1 MKRAIATIISSLV
14 FFACQ
19 EKQPVR
25 PTKVPVNLYTV
36 RSQHV
41 YYYDQYP
48 ATTEALS
55 EVNLVA
61 QVQGN
66 ITGIFFTEGTR
77 IKKGQKLYEIDQRL
91 YNDAY
96 NQALANLKVS
106 EGALAQAQ
114 QDADRYVY
122 LNQYHAVA
130 KQLFDHAII
139 TLDNA
144 KNSVKASEEQVK
156 TAKTNLGYSVIYAPF
171 DGTIGFSQVKL
182 GNLVVPGQTI
192 LNTIS
197 TDDPLAVDF
206 FINEKLLSE
215 FEKLEHNKANAPDSL
230 FTLSLPNGELYPH
243 LGKISIIDRAVDPQT
258 GTIRVRL
265 VFPNPQDEL
274 KAGMS
279 CIVRVHNQ
287 DTAPQMVIPN
297 RAVVEQM
304 GEYFVFI
311 VKDTLL
317 KKDNDGSATSGKDT
331 SDTGA
336 AKGPQLLAFEKKV
349 QLGQT
354 IGPNVII
361 TKGLTDGETIVVDGV
376 QSLHDGVA
384 VNPGGPKSK
393 AKKADQ
399 QGHAPGDGKTA
410 GNNNND

>member
-1 MKRAIATIISSLV
+1 MYKVLAIIIMSLV
-14 FFACQ
+14 FYSCK
-19 EKQPVR
+19 EKQQAP
-25 PTKVPVNLYTV
+25 PAKVPVNLYRV
-36 RSQHV
+36 ALQHV

-55 EVNLVA
+55 QVNLVP

-66 ITGIFFTEGTR
+66 ITGIFFTEGTHV
-77 IKKGQKLYEIDQRL
+77 KKGQKLYEIDQRL
-91 YNDAY
+91 YTDAY
-96 NQALANLKVS
+96 NQAVANLKVS
-106 EGALAQAQ
+106 QGTQAQAQ

-130 KQLFDHAII
+130 KQLYDHAII

-144 KNSVKASEEQVK
+144 KNATKASEDQVK
-156 TAKTNLGYSVIYAPF
+156 TAKTNLGYSEIYAPF
-171 DGTIGFSQVKL
+171 DGTIGFSQVKM

-197 TDDPLAVDF
+197 TEDPLAVDF
-206 FINEKLLSE
+206 YVNEKLLAN
-215 FEKLEHNKANAPDSL
+215 FQKLEHNKMNALDSL
-230 FTLSLPNGELYPH
+230 FTILLPNGTLYPY
-243 LGKISIIDRAVDPQT
+243 LGKISIIDRAIDPQT

-265 VFPNPQDEL
+265 VFPNSHDDL

-304 GEYFVFI
+304 GEYFVFV
-311 VKDTLL
+311 VKDTIL
-317 KKDNDGSATSGKDT
+317 KKGDTNGSAAKKDA

-336 AKGPQLLAFEKKV
+336 NKGPQLLAFQKKI

-354 IGPNVII
+354 IGPNIIVIA
-361 TKGLTDGETIVVDGV
+361 GLTDGERIVEDGV

-384 VNPGGPKSK
+384 VTPGIPKSTNNK
-393 AKKADQ
+393 SNPQANSAGGNDSSKKD
-399 QGHAPGDGKTA
+399 
-410 GNNNND
+410 